1 MIGKNVNSRDILTSL
16 PGVNRVPSSK
26 PTSKPRGFNMDFQS
40 YNPPLAYKIRKQDE
54 EGGGV
59 FWMLVALVVGGI
71 VAAIVL

>member
-16 PGVNRVPSSK
+16 PGVNRVPSSNK
-26 PTSKPRGFNMDFQS
+26 SRGFNMDFQS

>member
-26 PTSKPRGFNMDFQS
+26 PRGFNMDFQS
-40 YNPPLAYKIRKQDE
+40 YNPPLAYRIRKQDE
-54 EGGGV
+54 EGGAV

>member
-16 PGVNRVPSSK
+16 PGVNRVPSS
-26 PTSKPRGFNMDFQS
+26 TKPRGFNMDFQS